1 MREKYA
7 LIVVRGQIRRISR
20 KVVTGIIFFIFI
32 IAGLSVQFFSNPDS
46 FIHDQWYALVIAGL
60 QLRSNTIIVIA
71 VGGAIAGLGLG
82 VAGVRQKHR
91 RRTIAVC
98 GLIANSLFLGIVAV
112 IVGLST

>member
-1 MREKYA
+1 M
-7 LIVVRGQIRRISR
+7 
-20 KVVTGIIFFIFI
+20 
-32 IAGLSVQFFSNPDS
+32 
-46 FIHDQWYALVIAGL
+46 IAGL
-60 QLRSNTIIVIA
+60 QLRPNTIIVIA
-71 VGGAIAGLGLG
+71 VGGAVAGLSLG